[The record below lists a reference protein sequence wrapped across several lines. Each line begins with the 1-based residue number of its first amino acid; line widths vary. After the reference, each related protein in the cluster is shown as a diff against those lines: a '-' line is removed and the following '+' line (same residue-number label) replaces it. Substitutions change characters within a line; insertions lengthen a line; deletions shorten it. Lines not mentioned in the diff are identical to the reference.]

1 MNRYSLLLTAA
12 VLVALPFIFHTSFS
26 LAFLSQVGALTIF
39 AMSYNLLLG
48 RLGLLSFGHAVF
60 FGLAGFSTG
69 HLVLALDGAGA
80 SAFWLPLV
88 PVSGA
93 IVGTVA
99 GIVVGFISVRS
110 GGLAFAMISLG
121 IAELVSA
128 SALIFVSFFHGEAGV
143 SFDRALAPVMG
154 ITFGPIGQVYWLVAG
169 WVLVVLAFMGHLART
184 PLGLAGYAV
193 RDNAERAGFLGYRPV
208 SVRFLTFVISAAVAG
223 VGGALYA
230 IVFEHVG
237 FESLGLAQTGLVLFM
252 VYIGGTGVFFG
263 PVLGA
268 LLVTYLHTVVSRL
281 TPAWS
286 FYLGVTFLLVVVFV
300 PGGLGGLISKHI
312 AILRERPRAFVSLAA
327 PYLAGAAV
335 IAPTFFGL
343 VMLVEMTG
351 FLSSPTRMS
360 SATSVLGIPLDVGSG
375 LSWIAGALLVA
386 VGLILCR
393 YSLPMVQ
400 TRFRA
405 ALPAE
410 PGGRR

>member
-1 MNRYSLLLTAA
+1 MNRYSLPLTAL
-12 VLVALPFIFHTSFS
+12 VLVALPFVFRTSFA

-48 RLGLLSFGHAVF
+48 GLGLLSFGHAVF

-69 HLVLALDGAGA
+69 HFMLALDGAGA
-80 SAFWLPLV
+80 SAAWLPLV
-88 PVSGA
+88 PLLGA
-93 IVGTVA
+93 AIGAAA

-169 WVLVVLAFMGHLART
+169 WVFIVLVFMAHLART

-208 SVRFLTFVISAAVAG
+208 RVRFFNFIIAAAVAG

-268 LLVTYLHTVVSRL
+268 LLVTYLHTVVSRV

-300 PGGLGGLISKHI
+300 PGGIGGLISKHI
-312 AILRERPRAFVSLAA
+312 AILRERPRASVSLAG

-335 IAPTFFGL
+335 IALTFLGL

-351 FLSSPTRMS
+351 FLSSPTRMG
-360 SATSVLGIPLDVGSG
+360 SVMRVFGIPLDVSSAA
-375 LSWIAGALLVA
+375 SWIAGVLLVA
-386 VGLILCR
+386 VGLVLCR
-393 YSLPMVQ
+393 YSMPMVRA
-400 TRFRA
+400 RFRA

-410 PGGRR
+410 QGSKQ